1 MGLEL
6 ILLNTANL
14 SRVGNIIQLEDVVVS
29 DQHET
34 HACNAC
40 FNMLVKPFSSFNTIW
55 LFEMYSVSI
64 VIKT

>member
-6 ILLNTANL
+6 ILPNTANL
-14 SRVGNIIQLEDVVVS
+14 SRVGNIIQLEHVVAP

-34 HACNAC
+34 HACNTC

-55 LFEMYSVSI
+55 LLQMYSVSI
-64 VIKT
+64 VMMT